1 MKYYQFLSL
10 ARKINQN
17 DNINKLILANLL
29 KKDLTWIYA
38 NLNMVNTDKNFLR
51 KYLSLVKKYASGFP
65 FAYLSGH
72 VFFYNYKIFIN
83 KNVLIPRNETEL
95 LVSRT
100 LYWSQKLFNLV
111 PLKVLDLGTGSGCIA
126 ISLALKNPEWEVF
139 ASDISDK
146 ALKIAKLNKEFYH
159 LDRLNLV
166 KSNLFSNLVDE
177 KFDIVISNPP
187 YIDKS
192 KKNYQVNNLKYE
204 PELALFADNF
214 GLGYYQRIL
223 KSILNFTNK
232 DFLISF
238 EIGFD
243 QKSELESILTENFQN
258 YFYWFEKDYSNH
270 WRFLFISSRQL

>member
-17 DNINKLILANLL
+17 DNVNKLILANLL

-38 NLNMVNTDKNFLR
+38 NLNTVNTDRFFLQ
-51 KYLSLVKKYASGFP
+51 KYLSLVKKSASGFP

-72 VFFYNYKIFIN
+72 VFFYNYKIFVN

-100 LYWSQKLFNLV
+100 LHWSQKLFDFM

-126 ISLALKNPEWEVF
+126 ISLALKNPEWKIY
-139 ASDISDK
+139 ASDVSDK
-146 ALKIAKLNKEFYH
+146 ALKVAKLNKDFYH

-166 KSNLFSNLVDE
+166 KSDLFSNLVDK
-177 KFDIVISNPP
+177 KFDIIISNPP
-187 YIDKS
+187 YIDKN
-192 KKNYQVNNLKYE
+192 KENYQVDNLKHE

-223 KSILNFTNK
+223 ASILNYTNK

-243 QKSELESILTENFQN
+243 QKSDLEKILTESFSN
-258 YFYWFEKDYSNH
+258 YFYWFEKDYSNN

>member
-1 MKYYQFLSL
+1 M
-10 ARKINQN
+10 A
-17 DNINKLILANLL
+17 
-29 KKDLTWIYA
+29 
-38 NLNMVNTDKNFLR
+38 
-51 KYLSLVKKYASGFP
+51 
-65 FAYLSGH
+65 
-72 VFFYNYKIFIN
+72 
-83 KNVLIPRNETEL
+83 
-95 LVSRT
+95 
-100 LYWSQKLFNLV
+100 
-111 PLKVLDLGTGSGCIA
+111 
-126 ISLALKNPEWEVF
+126 
-139 ASDISDK
+139 
-146 ALKIAKLNKEFYH
+146 
-159 LDRLNLV
+159 
-166 KSNLFSNLVDE
+166 DE

-258 YFYWFEKDYSNH
+258 YFY
-270 WRFLFISSRQL
+270 